1 MASPSGREEGEV
13 RDVAGLRRALLAW
26 YRRERRDMPWR
37 ETRDPYRI
45 WVSEIMLQQ
54 TQVVTATPYYL
65 RFVER
70 FPDVAALARAP
81 LDRVLAAWAGLGYYR
96 RARLLHEAARVVV
109 REHAGRV
116 PDEAEA
122 FGALPGVGRY
132 TMGAVL
138 SMGFGRSLPVLDGNV
153 ARVFARWTARP
164 LVVKRPADAKVLW
177 AMAERLMPHGRGASP
192 GDWNQALMELGATVC
207 TPRSPRCDR
216 CPVSRWCAARAA
228 GSQEELP
235 PPADRRATV
244 RVRRALARVRAG
256 DRVLLVRARGAHL
269 DGLWEP
275 LSVDLSRGDDAA
287 TRLGE
292 SLTALGVR
300 VQLRA
305 TRERFEHTITH
316 HAITARVWDGEL
328 EGRAPRLPAH
338 ARWVAADGGGLAL
351 GALAR
356 RVLAG
361 ARPARRRR

>member
-1 MASPSGREEGEV
+1 M

-132 TMGAVL
+132 TMVATC
-138 SMGFGRSLPVLDGNV
+138 RSR
-153 ARVFARWTARP
+153 ARRAA
-164 LVVKRPADAKVLW
+164 AAC
-177 AMAERLMPHGRGASP
+177 SP
-192 GDWNQALMELGATVC
+192 WCCRA
-207 TPRSPRCDR
+207 RSPRPR
-216 CPVSRWCAARAA
+216 RS
-228 GSQEELP
+228 P
-235 PPADRRATV
+235 PPTTTRTSPRPPEASSAVVDV
-244 RVRRALARVRAG
+244 RT
-256 DRVLLVRARGAHL
+256 LL
-269 DGLWEP
+269 
-275 LSVDLSRGDDAA
+275 
-287 TRLGE
+287 
-292 SLTALGVR
+292 
-300 VQLRA
+300 
-305 TRERFEHTITH
+305 
-316 HAITARVWDGEL
+316 
-328 EGRAPRLPAH
+328 
-338 ARWVAADGGGLAL
+338 
-351 GALAR
+351 
-356 RVLAG
+356 
-361 ARPARRRR
+361 